1 MLSLPELW
9 RQMHDRLPA
18 PGLFDWRPCVPGD
31 QPPLG
36 AGLLGVD
43 GVSPRPMLLL
53 RLPRHLAQS
62 FTADYRHHGLRLES
76 LEASGG
82 ALAYLALI
90 LDDDKLTDV
99 FAALAADIVQ
109 ASSTATTDLSR
120 MRAFVQRL
128 EHWEALLR
136 AFNSEGLSASVQQGL
151 YGELYV
157 LRQLLLEGIS
167 PAAAL
172 DAWVGPLRE
181 AQDFIVPHMGAAEV
195 KTLGPGNTTIKVSS
209 AQQLDETPFARLF
222 LVAIYLGPSGS
233 TAETLPAL
241 VAALAAHLAPHP
253 AALESLTLR
262 LRQVGYLDVQAARY
276 QGTAYTVQGQEV
288 LRVQGDFPRL
298 RHADL
303 PAAIPALTYSLDL
316 AGLAAYACP
325 FADLLTLFS
334 HGRS

>member
-1 MLSLPELW
+1 MLTLPELW
-9 RQMHDRLPA
+9 RQMHDRPPS
-18 PGLFDWRPCVPGD
+18 PGLFDWRPCVTGA

-36 AGLLGVD
+36 AGLLGVAD
-43 GVSPRPMLLL
+43 APPRPMLLL

-62 FTADYRHHGLRLES
+62 FTADYRHHGLRLEP
-76 LEASGG
+76 LEAGGG

-90 LDDDKLTDV
+90 LDDDQLTDV

-109 ASSTATTDLSR
+109 ASITATTDLSR

-136 AFNSEGLSASVQQGL
+136 AFSSEGLSASVQQGL

-157 LRQLLLEGIS
+157 LRQLLLGGIS
-167 PAAAL
+167 PTAAL
-172 DAWVGPLRE
+172 GAWVGPLRE
-181 AQDFIVPHMGAAEV
+181 AQDFIVPDVGAAEV

-209 AQQLDETPFARLF
+209 ARQLDETPFARLF
-222 LVAIYLGPSGS
+222 LVAIYLGPSGP
-233 TAETLPAL
+233 TTETLPAL
-241 VAALAAHLAPHP
+241 VASLAARLAPHP

-262 LRQVGYLDVQAARY
+262 LRQAGYLDVQATRY
-276 QGTAYTVQGQEV
+276 QGTTYTVQGQEL

-316 AGLAAYACP
+316 SGLAAYSCP
-325 FADLLTLFS
+325 FSELLTLFP
-334 HGRS
+334 HGRN